1 MEGSWRVNIK
11 GEKATSTGDICKGD
25 EGIKQGELYVC
36 LSAGH
41 NKKFMLLDEWD
52 SEIEIW

>member
-41 NKKFMLLDEWD
+41 NKKFMLLDE
-52 SEIEIW
+52 